1 MELIYLWIKE
11 HKNISNQGFN
21 FSPRFECKFDGSN
34 LIVTKNKDYDIS
46 IFPDN
51 INITLIVGENGSG
64 KTSILSTILDFFI
77 EYNDSIIIFAID
89 KKLYSNYKIYNYDE
103 KIEILDTS
111 SILGKNNKY
120 LSVITNTSDFQNTEF
135 FLNRELNIYEDLH
148 PMSVKENYFELTN
161 DFLKLNYNDLN
172 GFQNALVFSNIINNV
187 SSIFNPTEYKIDLN
201 RKYIKRRL
209 FDIVLYTDRGE
220 DSEIKLMVENYINK
234 IFEEKDMK
242 YIINFYLFLTKYI
255 EASNPEYY
263 DFTETYVRKNILKDI
278 SHNSS
283 YDTFIDLLNN
293 VYRKDLFLSISKNKD
308 NLRNLS
314 KYEIFNK
321 LIGKL
326 FLVELKEEYRTYSML
341 SYGEKNSLI
350 QEGLFY
356 KNIMSSD
363 KNNILIL
370 LDEDNIAFHPIW
382 QKQNLNNIITYL
394 KQFKDKNIHLV
405 ITTHSPFLLSDVPK
419 ENVIFLVKYD
429 NNIIEKYPNFYVQDL
444 KNGNCINISNEI
456 KILNTFGANI
466 HTLLSNG
473 FFMKDGLMGEFAKK
487 EINQIIENLNSKN
500 YNPNIEEKKKILMII
515 NIIGED
521 FLRTKLLDM
530 YYKKFDDDLIKQQR
544 KNELELQ
551 KAKIEEEL
559 KNL

>member
-161 DFLKLNYNDLN
+161 GFLKLNYNDLN

>member
-1 MELIYLWIKE
+1 
-11 HKNISNQGFN
+11 
-21 FSPRFECKFDGSN
+21 
-34 LIVTKNKDYDIS
+34 
-46 IFPDN
+46 
-51 INITLIVGENGSG
+51 
-64 KTSILSTILDFFI
+64 
-77 EYNDSIIIFAID
+77 
-89 KKLYSNYKIYNYDE
+89 
-103 KIEILDTS
+103 
-111 SILGKNNKY
+111 
-120 LSVITNTSDFQNTEF
+120 
-135 FLNRELNIYEDLH
+135 
-148 PMSVKENYFELTN
+148 MSVKENYFELTN

>member
-209 FDIVLYTDRGE
+209 FVIVLYTDRGE

>member
-242 YIINFYLFLTKYI
+242 YIINF
-255 EASNPEYY
+255 
-263 DFTETYVRKNILKDI
+263 
-278 SHNSS
+278 
-283 YDTFIDLLNN
+283 
-293 VYRKDLFLSISKNKD
+293 
-308 NLRNLS
+308 
-314 KYEIFNK
+314 
-321 LIGKL
+321 
-326 FLVELKEEYRTYSML
+326 
-341 SYGEKNSLI
+341 
-350 QEGLFY
+350 
-356 KNIMSSD
+356 
-363 KNNILIL
+363 
-370 LDEDNIAFHPIW
+370 
-382 QKQNLNNIITYL
+382 
-394 KQFKDKNIHLV
+394 
-405 ITTHSPFLLSDVPK
+405 
-419 ENVIFLVKYD
+419 
-429 NNIIEKYPNFYVQDL
+429 
-444 KNGNCINISNEI
+444 
-456 KILNTFGANI
+456 
-466 HTLLSNG
+466 
-473 FFMKDGLMGEFAKK
+473 
-487 EINQIIENLNSKN
+487 
-500 YNPNIEEKKKILMII
+500 
-515 NIIGED
+515 
-521 FLRTKLLDM
+521 
-530 YYKKFDDDLIKQQR
+530 
-544 KNELELQ
+544 
-551 KAKIEEEL
+551 
-559 KNL
+559 

>member
-77 EYNDSIIIFAID
+77 EYNDSILIFARD

-314 KYEIFNK
+314 KYQFFNK

-326 FLVELKEEYRTYSML
+326 FLVEIKEEYRTYSML

>member
-1 MELIYLWIKE
+1 
-11 HKNISNQGFN
+11 
-21 FSPRFECKFDGSN
+21 
-34 LIVTKNKDYDIS
+34 
-46 IFPDN
+46 
-51 INITLIVGENGSG
+51 
-64 KTSILSTILDFFI
+64 
-77 EYNDSIIIFAID
+77 
-89 KKLYSNYKIYNYDE
+89 
-103 KIEILDTS
+103 
-111 SILGKNNKY
+111 
-120 LSVITNTSDFQNTEF
+120 
-135 FLNRELNIYEDLH
+135 
-148 PMSVKENYFELTN
+148 
-161 DFLKLNYNDLN
+161 
-172 GFQNALVFSNIINNV
+172 
-187 SSIFNPTEYKIDLN
+187 
-201 RKYIKRRL
+201 
-209 FDIVLYTDRGE
+209 LYTDRGE

-444 KNGNCINISNEI
+444 KNGNSNMIDRWFKVVEEFVPKDFNIKDNIAGNIYKYSITNNKKLSAECGI
-456 KILNTFGANI
+456 ALGKILG
-466 HTLLSNG
+466 
-473 FFMKDGLMGEFAKK
+473 
-487 EINQIIENLNSKN
+487 
-500 YNPNIEEKKKILMII
+500 
-515 NIIGED
+515 
-521 FLRTKLLDM
+521 
-530 YYKKFDDDLIKQQR
+530 
-544 KNELELQ
+544 
-551 KAKIEEEL
+551 
-559 KNL
+559 

>member
-51 INITLIVGENGSG
+51 INITLIIGENGSG